1 MHFLQIQNPEG
12 LQSNEFIF
20 KVVDGATRVIEKR
33 RTQERAYASIRNAL
47 GDAIAKGELAEV
59 KKILGGGRQINARR
73 PEGGTTPLSNAAL
86 YGHLDIVKYLIERG
100 AYVEATNDDGNT
112 PLHVAAF
119 LCRTEIV
126 HALLENGSVPT
137 TKNKRGES
145 PIDVVS
151 GDWNQGLAD
160 FYSSLSQSLKLN
172 IDLETMKA
180 ERPRIAEILRESA
193 KE

>member
-1 MHFLQIQNPEG
+1 
-12 LQSNEFIF
+12 
-20 KVVDGATRVIEKR
+20 
-33 RTQERAYASIRNAL
+33 
-47 GDAIAKGELAEV
+47 
-59 KKILGGGRQINARR
+59 
-73 PEGGTTPLSNAAL
+73 
-86 YGHLDIVKYLIERG
+86 LIERG